1 MMSHDARIMNNELG
15 QFLREYEVATNT
27 HDFDQVAPL
36 LNEEAIY
43 WFSDGSYT
51 GINAIRQAFM
61 ETWNKI
67 QNEKYQIRNIE
78 WIGIEEKLAVCIYE
92 FHWEG
97 EVDGEKLS
105 GTGRGTNVI
114 GRVNNKWKM
123 LHEHLSKSI

>member
-1 MMSHDARIMNNELG
+1 MKQELRIMNSELN
-15 QFLREYEVATNT
+15 QFLKEYEIATNT

-43 WFSDGSYT
+43 WFSDGSYI
-51 GINAIRQAFM
+51 GISAIQRAFT

-67 QNEKYQIRNIE
+67 QNEKYQIRNTQ
-78 WIGIEEKLAVCIYE
+78 WISIDEKLAVCVYE

-97 EVDGEKLS
+97 EISGEKVS

-114 GRVNNKWKM
+114 GKVNDKWKM